1 MKRKIAIACQ
11 GGGSQTAFTAG
22 VLKALFDNKVQDHFN
37 IVSLSGTSGGGI
49 CAFFIWYA
57 LKKGDN
63 CAWKR
68 LIDFWEDNTAQTY
81 QERLFNI
88 LIIDWLELAS
98 WGLVPQFNISPSSPL
113 LKMWF
118 SFTTL
123 GLRTRF
129 TDLEEILA
137 AHIDFSELETW
148 GAQPKSPVLLLGAC
162 NVCTGKLH
170 KFSSHNNA
178 IKIEHLLASSCVPN
192 IFPAVIVEK
201 MAYWDGLFSDNPPI
215 WSLLNRELVGHDNV
229 PQEIWV
235 IKINPT
241 TSDKIPTEPFE
252 IIDRRNEV
260 EGNVSL
266 FQNLR
271 AIEDFKINVF
281 ARGFQK

>member
-1 MKRKIAIACQ
+1 MKRKIVIACQ

-118 SFTTL
+118 SFATL
-123 GLRTRF
+123 GLRTRLL
-129 TDLEEILA
+129 TLKKYWLLILIFRSWKPGEPNRSPRSCSWA
-137 AHIDFSELETW
+137 PVMSAPGNCISSAPTTMRS
-148 GAQPKSPVLLLGAC
+148 KSNTFLP
-162 NVCTGKLH
+162 
-170 KFSSHNNA
+170 
-178 IKIEHLLASSCVPN
+178 LLACP
-192 IFPAVIVEK
+192 IF
-201 MAYWDGLFSDNPPI
+201 S
-215 WSLLNRELVGHDNV
+215 
-229 PQEIWV
+229 
-235 IKINPT
+235 
-241 TSDKIPTEPFE
+241 
-252 IIDRRNEV
+252 RR
-260 EGNVSL
+260 
-266 FQNLR
+266 
-271 AIEDFKINVF
+271 
-281 ARGFQK
+281 